1 MNILNQYKKL
11 MLLATVTFL
20 FSFNEE
26 SVNWMSLEEVMKQV
40 QSAPKPVVID
50 FTASW
55 CGWCKKMDQNT
66 FSREDVASYMNEK
79 FYPVRLDY
87 DSKEPF
93 NFFGEKFTA
102 RELAD
107 KYRVPGLPT
116 ILIISADQK
125 KSKKLVG
132 YKTAE
137 PFLAKLKS
145 F

>member
-1 MNILNQYKKL
+1 MKILNQYKKL

-87 DSKEPF
+87 DSKEQL